1 MAVPGLYACRCVVS
15 ALTTFVSDD
24 LLIMFDG
31 APLPAFSARKPSWL
45 VMTRCSSFFIVR
57 LNEPSLPE
65 TRLLSKMNPVASGFE
80 PFTILIF

>member
-31 APLPAFSARKPSWL
+31 APSLLFSAL
-45 VMTRCSSFFIVR
+45 EAELACDDQVFVFFH
-57 LNEPSLPE
+57 
-65 TRLLSKMNPVASGFE
+65 
-80 PFTILIF
+80 